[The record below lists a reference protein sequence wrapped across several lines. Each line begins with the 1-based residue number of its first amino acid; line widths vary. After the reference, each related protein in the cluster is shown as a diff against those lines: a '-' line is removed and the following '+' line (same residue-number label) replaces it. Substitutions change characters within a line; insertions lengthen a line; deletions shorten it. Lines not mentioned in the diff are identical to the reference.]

1 MCALVAYR
9 VSPAITPR
17 ASLRQ
22 CGANRPENAGTNTT
36 SPLSGTDR
44 ASASTSEASVMMPS
58 WSRSHWISEPATATD
73 PSSAYVAGPSPIRA
87 ATVVIRPWLDWTGRS
102 PVCMSMKQPV
112 P

>member
-1 MCALVAYR
+1 MM
-9 VSPAITPR
+9 PR

-22 CGANRPENAGTNTT
+22 WGANRPEKAGTSTT

-44 ASASTSEASVMMPS
+44 ASASTSDASPMMPRL
-58 WSRSHWISEPATATD
+58 SRSQPISAPATATE
-73 PSSAYVAGPSPIRA
+73 PSRAYVAGPAPRRA
-87 ATVVIRPWLDWTGRS
+87 ATVVIRPWAEWTGRS

>member
-1 MCALVAYR
+1 M
-9 VSPAITPR
+9 TPR

-22 CGANRPENAGTNTT
+22 CGANRPEKAGTNTT

-44 ASASTSEASVMMPS
+44 ASFSTSDASPMMPRL
-58 WSRSHWISEPATATD
+58 SRSHRMSDPATATD
-73 PSSAYVAGPSPIRA
+73 PSSAYVAGPSPSRA
-87 ATVVIRPWLDWTGRS
+87 ATVVISPCSEWTGRS